1 LAQAPAVS
9 AATEPISRSVDMV
22 SAGDEEMSAAIGEIS
37 LNATEADR
45 VAADA
50 VTLTTST
57 STTMSALGTSSSEI
71 GDVIKTITAIAAQT
85 NLLPLNATIE
95 AARAG
100 EAGKWL
106 AVAAPEVK
114 ELAQE
119 TVRAIEDI
127 SRRVE
132 AIQGGY
138 DRRGHGDRGD
148 LPRQFP
154 HQRLPGD
161 DRDAAR

>member
-1 LAQAPAVS
+1 VARLLNTMTGQVDQAIRAEDATPTRRLWPPPPRICPARRS
-9 AATEPISRSVDMV
+9 RCFLGRGNIGAGPGGLGGHRADLPQRRHGLGRRRRDERGDRRIS
-22 SAGDEEMSAAIGEIS
+22 
-37 LNATEADR
+37 
-45 VAADA
+45 
-50 VTLTTST
+50 
-57 STTMSALGTSSSEI
+57 
-71 GDVIKTITAIAAQT
+71 
-85 NLLPLNATIE
+85 LNATIE

-106 AVAAPEVK
+106 AVAAAEVK

-148 LPRQFP
+148 LPGQFP